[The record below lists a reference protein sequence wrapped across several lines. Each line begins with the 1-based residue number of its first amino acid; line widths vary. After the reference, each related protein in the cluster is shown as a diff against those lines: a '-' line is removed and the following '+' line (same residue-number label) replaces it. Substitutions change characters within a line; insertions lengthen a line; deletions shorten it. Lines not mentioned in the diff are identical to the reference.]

1 MAVLAVLALTTGASA
16 TAVRVDAIDP
26 GTRVNGMLVYQDIAQ
41 RAQASL
47 FGGGYCDPVVLS
59 PGRRIRTCGTTIPPH
74 VSRLFVGHGIFAPK
88 RAIDR
93 IWNRLTWAMWI
104 DGQRVDLDEFGF
116 TDRWLYDF
124 APADYKPV
132 VLREWAI
139 MLVGAQ
145 GPHSIR
151 YRTRWPSGVTDT
163 TWKFTV
169 RRS

>member
-1 MAVLAVLALTTGASA
+1 MAVLAVLAFTTGASA
-16 TAVRVDAIDP
+16 ANTRDGAIDP
-26 GTRVNGMLVYQDIAQ
+26 GTRVNGMLVYQDIGQQAQ
-41 RAQASL
+41 KSL
-47 FGGGYCDPVVLS
+47 FGGGYCDPIVLS
-59 PGRRIRTCGTTIPPH
+59 PGRRTRTCGTTVPH
-74 VSRLFVGHGIFAPK
+74 VSRLFVGHGIFAPE

-104 DGQRVDLDEFGF
+104 DGQRVDLAKFGF
-116 TDRWLYDF
+116 TDRWLYNF
-124 APADYKPV
+124 APADYKDV

-145 GPHSIR
+145 GRHSIR